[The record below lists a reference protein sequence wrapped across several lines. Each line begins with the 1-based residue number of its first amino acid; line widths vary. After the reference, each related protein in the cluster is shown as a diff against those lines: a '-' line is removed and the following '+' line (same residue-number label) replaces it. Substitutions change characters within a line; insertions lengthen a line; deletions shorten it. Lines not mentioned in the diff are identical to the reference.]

1 MATVVLFVSS
11 IVLFLRVLKMI
22 QEGKKCDPR
31 LKNPPECKCCPDRFG
46 KRKGYKLQ
54 ELERIPGP
62 VQVCQRHM

>member
-1 MATVVLFVSS
+1 
-11 IVLFLRVLKMI
+11 LRVLKMI

-46 KRKGYKLQ
+46 KRKGYKSQ
-54 ELERIPGP
+54 GRERIPGP